1 MDVASWLRSLGLE
14 QYEEA
19 FRENAIDDT
28 VLPSLTAEDLKDLGV
43 GIVGHRR
50 KLLDGIAALRAD
62 SNTRGGP
69 PHALPTIDRSREDA
83 ERRQV
88 TVMFCDL
95 VGSTA
100 LSARLD
106 PEDMRELIGAYQ
118 RRCTEVITKAGGFVA
133 KYMGDGVLA
142 YFGYPH
148 AHEDDAERAIL
159 AGLELVGAVN
169 SLASRCRIGI
179 ATGLVVVGDL
189 IGAGEARERGI
200 VGETPNL
207 AARLQ
212 AVAEPDQVVIADSTR
227 RLIGDFFD
235 LEGLEPRELKGI
247 GSVRAWVVLR
257 PGRVDGRFEALH
269 GASLSALVGRQEEIE
284 LLLRRWR
291 RAQAGEG
298 QVVLLSGEAGIGK
311 SRLLVG
317 LIERIASEPQ
327 TRLHYFCSPQ
337 QTDSTFYPI
346 IRQFEHAA
354 EFGHGDAAGA
364 RLDRLD
370 TVLART
376 ETSTEDSALI
386 AELLLLPNDGR
397 HPALIL
403 DAQQR
408 RQRTLQVLQTQLD
421 VLARQQPVL
430 MVFEDIHWIDPTSLE
445 LLSLVIER
453 IRSRAVLLIV
463 TFRPEF
469 DPPWEGQSHVTT
481 VTLNRLGES
490 EVATLIAGVLGNQA
504 LPSDVTAEIVE
515 RTDGIPLFVEEM
527 TKAVL
532 EAESE
537 GAARRTV
544 AKVPAPAFAVPQ
556 SLHASLMARLDRLGP
571 AKEVA
576 QIGAAI
582 GREFS
587 HALLASVA
595 LRNEDRLN
603 AALDRLI
610 EAGLVFRQGVP
621 PEATYLFKHA
631 LVRDAAYGT
640 LLRQPRRDL
649 HFRIAKAIEDEFPE
663 IAQRRPELLAHHCM
677 EGGLIEQAAML
688 WGKVGQ
694 RSLARSALVEAA
706 SQLSRALDLIGSL
719 PGTPA
724 LRREQIKFQ
733 VELVTVL
740 MHVKGYGAPDTKVAA
755 NDARSLIENAE
766 ALGEPPEDPLL
777 LFSVLYGF
785 WVVNVAAFN
794 GDAARELAAQFL
806 ALAERQ
812 RTTGPLM
819 LAHRMMGMTMMSTGD
834 LAHGRAH
841 LDRALALYD
850 PAEHSALAT
859 RFGTDARIAILEWRS
874 RTLWLQ
880 GYPDAALKDV
890 DDSFRGAREI
900 GQAATLMHALA
911 HSTASLILCGDYSA
925 ASVRAQELV
934 VLAEEK
940 GSLYW
945 KANAMMWQ
953 GCVSGLT
960 GRAAEA
966 IEILTPALAAY
977 RSTAATIYTPF
988 VSLHLA
994 RACAELGQVRD
1005 ALHHIDEAMTTA
1017 AKTKEKWV
1025 EAEIHRTAGEIAL
1038 MLPEPDATK
1047 AGACFERALVV
1058 AREQKAKSW
1067 ELRTAISLAR
1077 LWRDRGKQQAAHDL
1091 LASVYG
1097 WFTEGFD
1104 TLDLKEAKALLDRLG
1119 SA

>member
-28 VLPSLTAEDLKDLGV
+28 FLPSLTAEDLKDLGV

-106 PEDMRELIGAYQ
+106 PEDMRELIGDYQ
-118 RRCTEVITKAGGFVA
+118 RRCAEVITKAGGFVA

-235 LEGLEPRELKGI
+235 LERLEPRELKGI

-257 PGRVDGRFEALH
+257 AGRGGGRFEALH
-269 GASLSALVGRQEEIE
+269 GAILSALLGRQEEIE

-430 MVFEDIHWIDPTSLE
+430 MIFEDIHWIDPTSLE
-445 LLSLVIER
+445 LLSLAVER

-463 TFRPEF
+463 TF
-469 DPPWEGQSHVTT
+469 W
-481 VTLNRLGES
+481 
-490 EVATLIAGVLGNQA
+490 
-504 LPSDVTAEIVE
+504 
-515 RTDGIPLFVEEM
+515 
-527 TKAVL
+527 
-532 EAESE
+532 
-537 GAARRTV
+537 
-544 AKVPAPAFAVPQ
+544 
-556 SLHASLMARLDRLGP
+556 
-571 AKEVA
+571 
-576 QIGAAI
+576 
-582 GREFS
+582 
-587 HALLASVA
+587 
-595 LRNEDRLN
+595 
-603 AALDRLI
+603 
-610 EAGLVFRQGVP
+610 
-621 PEATYLFKHA
+621 
-631 LVRDAAYGT
+631 
-640 LLRQPRRDL
+640 
-649 HFRIAKAIEDEFPE
+649 
-663 IAQRRPELLAHHCM
+663 
-677 EGGLIEQAAML
+677 
-688 WGKVGQ
+688 
-694 RSLARSALVEAA
+694 
-706 SQLSRALDLIGSL
+706 
-719 PGTPA
+719 
-724 LRREQIKFQ
+724 
-733 VELVTVL
+733 
-740 MHVKGYGAPDTKVAA
+740 
-755 NDARSLIENAE
+755 
-766 ALGEPPEDPLL
+766 
-777 LFSVLYGF
+777 
-785 WVVNVAAFN
+785 
-794 GDAARELAAQFL
+794 
-806 ALAERQ
+806 
-812 RTTGPLM
+812 
-819 LAHRMMGMTMMSTGD
+819 
-834 LAHGRAH
+834 
-841 LDRALALYD
+841 
-850 PAEHSALAT
+850 
-859 RFGTDARIAILEWRS
+859 
-874 RTLWLQ
+874 
-880 GYPDAALKDV
+880 
-890 DDSFRGAREI
+890 
-900 GQAATLMHALA
+900 
-911 HSTASLILCGDYSA
+911 
-925 ASVRAQELV
+925 
-934 VLAEEK
+934 
-940 GSLYW
+940 
-945 KANAMMWQ
+945 
-953 GCVSGLT
+953 
-960 GRAAEA
+960 
-966 IEILTPALAAY
+966 
-977 RSTAATIYTPF
+977 
-988 VSLHLA
+988 
-994 RACAELGQVRD
+994 
-1005 ALHHIDEAMTTA
+1005 
-1017 AKTKEKWV
+1017 
-1025 EAEIHRTAGEIAL
+1025 
-1038 MLPEPDATK
+1038 
-1047 AGACFERALVV
+1047 
-1058 AREQKAKSW
+1058 
-1067 ELRTAISLAR
+1067 
-1077 LWRDRGKQQAAHDL
+1077 
-1091 LASVYG
+1091 
-1097 WFTEGFD
+1097 
-1104 TLDLKEAKALLDRLG
+1104 
-1119 SA
+1119 